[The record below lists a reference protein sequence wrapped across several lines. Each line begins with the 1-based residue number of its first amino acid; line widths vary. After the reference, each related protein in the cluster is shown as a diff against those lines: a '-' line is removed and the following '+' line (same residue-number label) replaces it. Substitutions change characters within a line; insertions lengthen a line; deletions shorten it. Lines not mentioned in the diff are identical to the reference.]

1 MLDTHVGISSFVST
15 GAREGHVLV
24 ASFVY
29 NETADWKYKNGGRRC
44 QCFES
49 RVSNKFLTL
58 TLVSLLPEAPETKVY
73 IPSFVRT
80 FHRFLVGKGGSRL
93 YVTIIHSIQNGNEN
107 IFQIIRIINFRG
119 QSNSSNF
126 KSRLE
131 RNSILE

>member
-1 MLDTHVGISSFVST
+1 MRLLDTHVGISSFVST

-29 NETADWKYKNGGRRC
+29 NETADWKYKNGGRR
-44 QCFES
+44 CFES

-80 FHRFLVGKGGSRL
+80 FHRFLVGKGSSRL
-93 YVTIIHSIQNGNEN
+93 YVTVIHSIQNGNEN
-107 IFQIIRIINFRG
+107 IFQIINFRG

>member
-1 MLDTHVGISSFVST
+1 MRLLDTHVGISSFVST

-29 NETADWKYKNGGRRC
+29 NETADWKYKNGRRR
-44 QCFES
+44 CFES

-80 FHRFLVGKGGSRL
+80 FHRFLVGKGSSRL
-93 YVTIIHSIQNGNEN
+93 YVTVIHSIQNGNEN
-107 IFQIIRIINFRG
+107 IFQIINFRG

>member
-1 MLDTHVGISSFVST
+1 MRLLDTHVGISSFVST

-29 NETADWKYKNGGRRC
+29 NETADWKYKNGRRR
-44 QCFES
+44 CFES

-107 IFQIIRIINFRG
+107 IFQIINFRG

>member
-1 MLDTHVGISSFVST
+1 MRLLDTHVGISSFVST

-29 NETADWKYKNGGRRC
+29 NETADWKYKNGGRR
-44 QCFES
+44 CFES

-80 FHRFLVGKGGSRL
+80 FHRFLVGKGSSRL
-93 YVTIIHSIQNGNEN
+93 YVSIIHSIQNGNEN
-107 IFQIIRIINFRG
+107 IFQIINFRG

>member
-29 NETADWKYKNGGRRC
+29 NETADWKYKNGRRR
-44 QCFES
+44 CFES

-80 FHRFLVGKGGSRL
+80 FHRFLVGKGSSRL
-93 YVTIIHSIQNGNEN
+93 YVTVIHSIQNGNEN
-107 IFQIIRIINFRG
+107 IFQIINFRG

>member
-1 MLDTHVGISSFVST
+1 MRLLDTHVGISSFVST

-29 NETADWKYKNGGRRC
+29 NETADWKYKNGGRR
-44 QCFES
+44 CFES

-80 FHRFLVGKGGSRL
+80 FHRFLVGKGSSRL
-93 YVTIIHSIQNGNEN
+93 YVIIIHSIQNGNEN
-107 IFQIIRIINFRG
+107 IFQIINFRG